1 MVLQFK
7 MSIHT
12 VLSLV
17 ICCYVLTGT
26 TVMSCPA
33 SCSCDGAPTHTVDCA
48 SRGLTMVPGGIP
60 NTTLYLY
67 LSSNRLASLPPD
79 VFANL
84 TLLQYLYL
92 GGNHIQNLSDGVF
105 SGLTNLEQLRLHD
118 NQIQNLSDGVF
129 SDLPNLGTL
138 HLHDNQIQNLS
149 DGVFSGLPNLR
160 TLHLHDNQIQNL
172 SDGVFSVLPNLRTL
186 RLDLNQIQTLSDGV
200 FSGLPNLQILDL
212 FNTQIQTL
220 SDGVFSG
227 LTNLRRLLLNN
238 NQIQTLSD
246 GVFTGLPN
254 LQTLLLYSNRLASL
268 PPDVFANLTLLQYL
282 DLYNNQIQ
290 TLSDGVFSGLTNL
303 KTLLFYRNPIQTLSD
318 GVFSGLPNLR
328 LLYLYKNQ
336 IQNLSDGV
344 FSGLPN
350 LQSLWLNN
358 NQIQTLS
365 DGVFSGLPNLQALY
379 LDNNQIQNFND
390 GVFSGLTNLRLL
402 YLYNNQI
409 QNLSDGVFTGLPNLQ
424 TLWLNDNSLI
434 LTPRLY
440 VILYGIGKISSSP
453 CYDSCVRVDSMVE
466 VYLSKVPCRA
476 QLPTHFLE
484 TSHPVT
490 DKAGAAHCGQT
501 AADVILVVD
510 ESRSMEPH
518 YKDRLCQIVG
528 NLSVSLEEHGIGLY
542 PGKPNQYTVVGF
554 GHLKG
559 ETGSDGL
566 AGPHVIRSNTGRQVY
581 DLAGFREACAKLRN
595 TGSVEDGYLAI
606 KYALENITSEG
617 STLLRLK
624 RNDVAPIIILVSDED
639 RDIQLQGKGITR
651 NSIKKLIR
659 KSGATLEAIVD
670 NSIWYNNQRGFGMDS
685 KGTLYIAENT
695 THYTTSNKQQ
705 HRRYLA
711 LHYRNT
717 RKDYSSVAL
726 ELKGA
731 VWDLNSILDSDALF
745 ASHVNA
751 FVESTVT
758 HVENRVHKCCSC
770 QCAHGPEHSSL
781 HCTYASS
788 VQECKRP

>member
-1 MVLQFK
+1 
-7 MSIHT
+7 
-12 VLSLV
+12 
-17 ICCYVLTGT
+17 
-26 TVMSCPA
+26 
-33 SCSCDGAPTHTVDCA
+33 
-48 SRGLTMVPGGIP
+48 
-60 NTTLYLY
+60 
-67 LSSNRLASLPPD
+67 
-79 VFANL
+79 
-84 TLLQYLYL
+84 
-92 GGNHIQNLSDGVF
+92 
-105 SGLTNLEQLRLHD
+105 
-118 NQIQNLSDGVF
+118 
-129 SDLPNLGTL
+129 
-138 HLHDNQIQNLS
+138 
-149 DGVFSGLPNLR
+149 
-160 TLHLHDNQIQNL
+160 
-172 SDGVFSVLPNLRTL
+172 
-186 RLDLNQIQTLSDGV
+186 
-200 FSGLPNLQILDL
+200 
-212 FNTQIQTL
+212 
-220 SDGVFSG
+220 
-227 LTNLRRLLLNN
+227 
-238 NQIQTLSD
+238 
-246 GVFTGLPN
+246 
-254 LQTLLLYSNRLASL
+254 
-268 PPDVFANLTLLQYL
+268 
-282 DLYNNQIQ
+282 
-290 TLSDGVFSGLTNL
+290 
-303 KTLLFYRNPIQTLSD
+303 
-318 GVFSGLPNLR
+318 
-328 LLYLYKNQ
+328 
-336 IQNLSDGV
+336 
-344 FSGLPN
+344 
-350 LQSLWLNN
+350 
-358 NQIQTLS
+358 
-365 DGVFSGLPNLQALY
+365 
-379 LDNNQIQNFND
+379 
-390 GVFSGLTNLRLL
+390 
-402 YLYNNQI
+402 
-409 QNLSDGVFTGLPNLQ
+409 
-424 TLWLNDNSLI
+424 
-434 LTPRLY
+434 
-440 VILYGIGKISSSP
+440 
-453 CYDSCVRVDSMVE
+453 MVE
-466 VYLSKVPCRA
+466 VYISKVSTSCAIGYFQMFVNNGTTDYYCRCNDSVPVITPTCSTPGFTCLGNGQYPLCFGYTQCQLKSSGYNCSCVDIIGRSRSHCHMPQDCQQSSSTFNQPSNPLGGAFSTNSVSTNGKGLTINCTTDFLLNHDSISSTMACLSTKTWTTLRATPCLLPPQISTAPNNVALVEGSSYSSFTCTSYGYPSPNIEWYHDGVQLPHTQINTTMTSSGNRTSPASYTSILPLTNVKYADRGHYTCVSSVSNTGFDGTSHMTRTVNATATLSILVPCRA

-490 DKAGAAHCGQT
+490 DKAGTAHCGQT

-518 YKDRLCQIVG
+518 YKNRLYQIVG

-559 ETGSDGL
+559 ETGSDGH
-566 AGPHVIRSNTGRQVY
+566 AGPHVIRSNNGRQVY
-581 DLAGFREACAKLRN
+581 DLAGFREACAKLQN

-617 STLLRLK
+617 SSLLRLK
-624 RNDVAPIIILVSDED
+624 RHDVAPIIILVSDAD

-705 HRRYLA
+705 HKRYLA

-758 HVENRVHKCCSC
+758 HVESRVHKCCSC